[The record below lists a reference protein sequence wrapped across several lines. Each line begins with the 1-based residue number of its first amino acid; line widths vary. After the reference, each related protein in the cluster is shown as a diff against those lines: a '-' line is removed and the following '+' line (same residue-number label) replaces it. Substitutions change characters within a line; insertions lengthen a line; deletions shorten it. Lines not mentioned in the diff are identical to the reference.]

1 VSGRDPPPLPTAAAF
16 LRGLEAA
23 LRSVFI
29 LVTVGTFLGIGA
41 LAHDLGFSLGWAI
54 ACTILVWA
62 GPAQVILMTALGGG
76 AALAEIAIAV
86 TLSAVRLLPLVVSL
100 IPILRAP
107 ATRNRD
113 LVLPAHFIAVTIWAE
128 SLRLLPALARENRVA
143 FLNSM
148 GSGFMAVGTVSTIAG
163 FYLAAS
169 LPLVLTAALL
179 MLTPLAFLMSIAG
192 NARLLADRLAL
203 ALGLAIGPTLAA
215 YQVQLDLLWGGVIG
229 GTLAY
234 AAHRAREA
242 LR

>member
-234 AAHRAREA
+234 AAHRAREV

>member
-1 VSGRDPPPLPTAAAF
+1 MSATDPPLPTATAF
-16 LRGLEAA
+16 LRGLKAA
-23 LRSVFI
+23 IGSVFI
-29 LVTVGTFLGIGA
+29 LVTIGTFLGIGA

-54 ACTILVWA
+54 VCTILVWA

-76 AALAEIAIAV
+76 AALVETAIAV
-86 TLSAVRLLPLVVSL
+86 ALSAVRLLPLVVSV
-100 IPILRAP
+100 IPIVRGP

-128 SLRLLPALARENRVA
+128 SLRLLPALPRENRVA
-143 FLNSM
+143 FLNGM
-148 GSGFMAVGTVSTIAG
+148 GSAFVAVGTLSTVAG

-192 NARLLADRLAL
+192 NARLLGDRLAL

-215 YQVQLDLLWGGVIG
+215 YQVQLDLMWGGVIG

-234 AAHRAREA
+234 AAHRLREA